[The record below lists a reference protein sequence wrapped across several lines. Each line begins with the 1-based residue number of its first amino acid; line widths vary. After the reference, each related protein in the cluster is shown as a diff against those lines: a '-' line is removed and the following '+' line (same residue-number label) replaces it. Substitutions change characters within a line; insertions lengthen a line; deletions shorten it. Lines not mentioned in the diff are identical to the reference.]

1 MTRLCI
7 MHDMTRLGS
16 MHLVTP
22 LGIMHFMAFFA
33 TTSES
38 DRRPHE
44 NGCDQCRE

>member
-1 MTRLCI
+1 MTRLGIMHLVTRLCI
-7 MHDMTRLGS
+7 